1 MYNCYLVGK
10 NIRRFRLDKKYTIQK
25 MAELLNVSES
35 HLTQVE
41 LGIRNMSI
49 KLLYETAVL
58 LGTDANSLLGLDATE
73 YPIEDALSDFP
84 LEKAKELKSVFM
96 ELIELAKIVN

>member
-10 NIRRFRLDKKYTIQK
+10 NIRRFRLNKKYTIQE
-25 MAELLNVSES
+25 MAELLNISES

-41 LGIRNMSI
+41 LGTRNMSI
-49 KLLYETAVL
+49 KLLYEAAVL

-84 LEKAKELKSVFM
+84 LEKAKELKSVFI
-96 ELIELAKIVN
+96 ELIELANIVN